1 MSEAAVGEVEA
12 MRTALRSLVNRD
24 GPQPTLEEMRAQ
36 YEAWGLSNP
45 LPDGGSATA
54 VTLGGVPAL
63 RTDAPGARADAA
75 LLYLHGGGYAI
86 GSAAGHRHVCAHLAA
101 AAGLTGYSLDYRL
114 APEHPY
120 PAAVDDAV
128 AAYAGLLQAGI
139 APKNIVIAGDSAGGG
154 LTLATA
160 LALRD
165 RGLPQPAG
173 LFCISPWADLTQAG
187 ASYDVCADRDLL
199 VTKSALDAWTVLYA
213 ADRDP
218 AAPLISPAF
227 ADYTGLAPILVHV
240 GADEILLSDSLK
252 VAERAGLA
260 NVPMHLVIEKD
271 MQHVWHFMLGMLT
284 QARTSIADA
293 GAWMRARIG

>member
-1 MSEAAVGEVEA
+1 MSEVEA
-12 MRTALRSLVNRD
+12 MRAALRSLVNRD

-45 LPDGGSATA
+45 LPDGGAA
-54 VTLGGVPAL
+54 DPVTLGGVPAL
-63 RTDAPGARADAA
+63 KTMTPGARADAA

-101 AAGLTGYSLDYRL
+101 AAGITGYSVDYRL

-128 AAYAGLLQAGI
+128 AAYAGLLAQGV
-139 APKNIVIAGDSAGGG
+139 APQHIIIAGDSAGGG

-160 LALRD
+160 LALRA
-165 RGLPQPAG
+165 RALPQPAG
-173 LFCISPWADLTQAG
+173 LFCISPWADLTQTG
-187 ASYDVCADRDLL
+187 ESYRVCAERDLL
-199 VTKSALDAWTVLYA
+199 VTKTALDAWTVLYA
-213 ADRDP
+213 GERDP
-218 AAPLISPAF
+218 AAALISPAF
-227 ADYTGLAPILVHV
+227 ADFTGLAPILVHV

-252 VAERAGLA
+252 VAEAAGLA
-260 NVPMHLVIEKD
+260 NVPVELVIEKD

-284 QARTSIADA
+284 QARTSIAAA
-293 GAWMRARIG
+293 GSWMRARIG

>member
-1 MSEAAVGEVEA
+1 MSEIEA
-12 MRTALRSLVNRD
+12 MRAALRSLVNRD

-45 LPDGGSATA
+45 LPDGGGADP

-63 RTDAPGARADAA
+63 KTATPGARADAA

-101 AAGLTGYSLDYRL
+101 AAGITGYSVDYRL

-128 AAYAGLLQAGI
+128 AAYAGLLAQGV
-139 APKNIVIAGDSAGGG
+139 APQRIVIAGDSAGGG

-160 LALRD
+160 LALRA

-173 LFCISPWADLTQAG
+173 LFCISPWADLTQTG
-187 ASYDVCADRDLL
+187 ESYRVCAERDLL
-199 VTKSALDAWTVLYA
+199 VTKTALDAWTVLYA
-213 ADRDP
+213 GERDP

-227 ADYTGLAPILVHV
+227 ADYAGLAPILIHV

-252 VAERAGLA
+252 VAEAAGLA
-260 NVPMHLVIEKD
+260 NVPVELVIEKD

-284 QARTSIADA
+284 QARTSIAAA
-293 GAWMRARIG
+293 GSWMRARIG

>member
-1 MSEAAVGEVEA
+1 MSEIEA
-12 MRTALRSLVNRD
+12 MRAALRSLVNRD

-45 LPDGGSATA
+45 LPDGGDATP
-54 VTLGGVPAL
+54 VNLGGVAAL
-63 RTDAPGARADAA
+63 RTVSPGARADAA

-86 GSAAGHRHVCAHLAA
+86 GSAAGHRHLCAHLAA
-101 AAGLTGYSLDYRL
+101 AAGITGYSVDYRL

-128 AAYAGLLQAGI
+128 AAYAGLLALGI
-139 APKNIVIAGDSAGGG
+139 APRNIIIAGDSAGGG

-165 RGLPQPAG
+165 RDLPQPAG
-173 LFCISPWADLTQAG
+173 LFCISPWADLTQTG
-187 ASYDVCADRDLL
+187 ASYRVCAERDLL
-199 VTKSALDAWTVLYA
+199 VTKAALDAWTVLYA
-213 ADRDP
+213 GERDP

-227 ADYTGLAPILVHV
+227 ADFTGLAPLLIHV
-240 GADEILLSDSLK
+240 GADEVLLSDSLK
-252 VAERAGLA
+252 VAEAAGLA
-260 NVPMHLVIEKD
+260 NVPVELVIEKD

-284 QARTSIADA
+284 QARTSIAAA
-293 GAWMRARIG
+293 GTWMRARLA